1 MPIGRTHS
9 VSLLG
14 LQGAIVEIEADISS
28 NLPSFVIIGLPD
40 AALGEARDRV
50 RAAATNSGCSLPGRK
65 VTINLSPAALPKH
78 GSGFDLGIAMA
89 IYGAAGDVSLDSID
103 RVAHL
108 GELGLD
114 GRLRPI
120 SGVLPAVVGAQ
131 RAGFETVMVPTGN
144 ADEAALVPGIRV
156 VGVASLRDALI
167 WHGGRLEPIPVDPI
181 LRPDSH
187 SVRDDDLEL
196 ADVIGNDEAVDAML
210 VAAAGGHHVFLLGP
224 PGAGKTMLAARLPGL
239 LPELD
244 AAAALEVSSLRSLS
258 GFPVGSTL
266 ATRPPLE
273 APHHTATA
281 ASLVGGGSGL
291 IRPGAAARASHGVL
305 FLDEAPEFASAV
317 LDALRQPLESGVIS
331 IHRANAVAHFP
342 GSFQLVMAANPCP
355 CGQYGARDSECTCTP
370 MGRRRY
376 LGRMSGPL
384 LDRID
389 IQLRVNR
396 ITSAQLRVANES
408 NRLTTAAARHRVIEA
423 RATAAERLAQTP
435 WSLNSQ
441 VPGAW
446 LRGPHARLSAAATS
460 SIDRA
465 LERGG
470 ITMRG
475 YDRVLRVR
483 KTFFP
488 QLLQG
493 RKIAAVPPDY
503 GCASN
508 YSMPDLQ
515 RSGSSHRRWLRT
527 IPLRSRGRPVHIH
540 SDSAFKGRR
549 QPKPARTGP

>member
-28 NLPSFVIIGLPD
+28 NLPAFVIIGLPD

-89 IYGAAGDVSLDSID
+89 IFGAAGDVSSESID
-103 RVAHL
+103 RVVHL

-144 ADEAALVPGIRV
+144 EDEAALVPGIRV
-156 VGVASLRDALI
+156 VGVASLRDAVI
-167 WHGGRLEPIPVDPI
+167 WHGGKLDPVPVDPI
-181 LRPDSH
+181 LRPGSH
-187 SVRDDDLEL
+187 SVQDDVLEL
-196 ADVIGNDEAVDAML
+196 ADVIGNDEAVDAMM

-244 AAAALEVSSLRSLS
+244 PAAALEVSSLRSLA

-266 ATRPPLE
+266 VTRPPLE

-281 ASLVGGGSGL
+281 AALVGGGSGL

-355 CGQYGARDSECTCTP
+355 CGQYGARDSECICTP
-370 MGRRRY
+370 MSRRKY

-408 NRLTTAAARHRVIEA
+408 IRITTASARHRVTVAREA
-423 RATAAERLAQTP
+423 AAERLATTP
-435 WSLNSQ
+435 WTLNSQ

-446 LRGPHARLSAAATS
+446 LRGPHARLSAATTS

-475 YDRVLRVR
+475 YDRVLRVGWSIADLDGAEHPTADHIGRALYFR
-483 KTFFP
+483 KA
-488 QLLQG
+488 L
-493 RKIAAVPPDY
+493 
-503 GCASN
+503 
-508 YSMPDLQ
+508 
-515 RSGSSHRRWLRT
+515 
-527 IPLRSRGRPVHIH
+527 
-540 SDSAFKGRR
+540 SA
-549 QPKPARTGP
+549 